1 MIKLFE
7 TYKHVL
13 PRARAW
19 SITIN
24 KNLRRFIDGLSQSA
38 DDLKLYFDLI
48 YLDLFPET
56 TRELESWEYQFN
68 LNQTGNLSEAERRE
82 RLASVWKFIGGQSPH
97 YLQTSLQD
105 YGFNLYVFDW
115 WVPGTEPA
123 IGTDDP
129 AATPRNPRELLD
141 TNYRQNASELQ
152 CGEPLAMCGEP
163 QAEAGNF
170 VGYPGYVLINKDSSA
185 RPKYVALCGEAI
197 MHAGETQA
205 LCGSFFSYNS
215 EIVNPPIPTDP
226 AYWPYFCYVGAETF
240 SEAADVPA
248 SRRDELEDLLIS
260 LMPGHLWIGIFV
272 NYT

>member
-1 MIKLFE
+1 MIKLFD

-24 KNLRRFIDGLSQSA
+24 KNLRRFIDGLSQSG

-56 TRELESWEYQFN
+56 TRELDAWEYQFN
-68 LNQTGNLSEAERRE
+68 LNRAGNLSEAQRRE
-82 RLASVWKFIGGQSPH
+82 RLSSVWKFIGGQSPG
-97 YLQTSLQD
+97 YIQTSLQD

-115 WVPGTEPA
+115 WVPGSEPV

-129 AATPRNPRELLD
+129 ATPRNPRELLD
-141 TNYRQNASELQ
+141 SNYKETASELL
-152 CGEPLAMCGEP
+152 CGEPLAMCGEV
-163 QAEAGNF
+163 QAQAGNF
-170 VGYPGYVLINKDSSA
+170 LGFPGYVLVNKDSTA
-185 RPKYVALCGEAI
+185 APKYIAICGEQI
-197 MHAGETQA
+197 MQTGETQA
-205 LCGSFFSYNS
+205 QCGSFFSYKT
-215 EIVNPPIPTDP
+215 ETQNPPIPTDP
-226 AYWPYFCYVGAETF
+226 AYWPYFCYVGGENF
-240 SEAADVPA
+240 GEAASVPA
-248 SRRDELEDLLIS
+248 NRRDELEDLLIS